1 MAKLPPSSYF
11 KISLSDGVAHVEM
24 NNPDK
29 ANSMTP
35 AFWDDLPV
43 VAAALDADPSVR
55 VIVLS
60 GRGKHFTSGMDLAA
74 FEDIMRLAEEEPG
87 RAAYALRNL
96 VLKLQ
101 SSLSSLETARIPVI
115 AAIHGVCL
123 GGGIDLISACDIR
136 IASADASLGIEEI
149 HIGMAADMGTL
160 QRLPKLMAPGVVREL
175 AYTGR
180 RFSADEA
187 MGWGMVNAVHSDRDA
202 AIFAAI
208 EMARDIAG
216 KSPLAI
222 AGIKKAVTYARD
234 HTVADGLDQI
244 ATWNGGMLR
253 PDDLMKAIQAK
264 MARQQVV
271 FDDLLADNGQ

>member
-1 MAKLPPSSYF
+1 MAEPLPSSF
-11 KISLSDGVAHVEM
+11 FHTSVSDGVAHVEM

-35 AFWDDLPV
+35 AFWDELPEI
-43 VAAALDADPSVR
+43 AAALDADPAVR

-60 GRGKHFTSGMDLAA
+60 GRGRHFTSGMDLAA
-74 FEDIMRLAEEEPG
+74 FDDILRLTQEEPG
-87 RAAYALRNL
+87 RAAYALRDL

-101 SSLSSLETARIPVI
+101 GSLSSLEAARVPVI
-115 AAIHGVCL
+115 AAIHGACL

-136 IASADASLGIEEI
+136 IASADATFGIEEI
-149 HIGMAADMGTL
+149 HIGMAADVGTL

-180 RFSADEA
+180 RFSAEEA
-187 MGWGMVNAVHSDRDA
+187 MRWGVVNAVHSDRDA
-202 AIFAAI
+202 TLSAAMD
-208 EMARDIAG
+208 MARDIAG

-234 HTVADGLDQI
+234 HTVADGLEQI

-253 PDDLMKAIQAK
+253 PEDLTKAIQAK
-264 MARQQVV
+264 MERRQIV
-271 FDDLLADNGQ
+271 FRDLLPDAG